1 MILIQRLLKGRF
13 IQNIMYEGKE
23 KRLALIEEL
32 LTVAKIPDLP
42 ENDKEE
48 ILIRQ
53 HQEKV
58 KTALLEGIQGEI
70 IVETLD
76 SLAKELLRF
85 QQERKIQEMV
95 EKAEDDRKLREIEE
109 SGRRQ
114 AEETLR
120 EREDVLY
127 GEVIRLHQGTVD
139 NYLGWIMNNTVEKGM
154 VLKER

>member
-1 MILIQRLLKGRF
+1 
-13 IQNIMYEGKE
+13 MYEGKE

-48 ILIRQ
+48 ILIQQ

-58 KTALLEGIQGEI
+58 KNAILEGIQGEI

-85 QQERKIQEMV
+85 QQERKIQAMV
-95 EKAEDDRKLREIEE
+95 EKAEEDRKLREIEE

-120 EREDVLY
+120 EREEVLY
-127 GEVIRLHQGTVD
+127 GEVIKLHQGTVD
-139 NYLGWIMNNTVEKGM
+139 NYLGWIMNNTVEKG
-154 VLKER
+154 